1 MYQNNVVACH
11 TIEWTPY
18 SGDLSGGLM
27 RDDVTQLIAD
37 WQNGD
42 RAALDKLGSFLY
54 DELHRIAAAY
64 MRREGPGNDLQ
75 PTALVNEAFVRLLGT
90 ATEFVDRKHFF
101 ALAAQIMR
109 RVLVDQ
115 ARERNAAKRGSGI
128 PNLTFDEALV
138 AGDDRNDILELDAAM
153 SELSKFDPRLARA
166 IELRYFG
173 GLSISEAAEV
183 MSLSESTLNNDL
195 RLARA
200 WLKNELN

>member
-1 MYQNNVVACH
+1 
-11 TIEWTPY
+11 
-18 SGDLSGGLM
+18 M

>member
-1 MYQNNVVACH
+1 
-11 TIEWTPY
+11 
-18 SGDLSGGLM
+18 M
-27 RDDVTQLIAD
+27 RDDVTQLIAE

-42 RAALDKLGSFLY
+42 AAALDKLGSFLY

-64 MRREGPGNDLQ
+64 MHREGPGNELQ
-75 PTALVNEAFVRLLGT
+75 PTVLVNEAFVRLLGT
-90 ATEFVDRKHFF
+90 ATEFADRKHFF

-109 RVLVDQ
+109 RVLVDH

-153 SELSKFDPRLARA
+153 SELSKFDPRLAKA

-173 GLSISEAAEV
+173 GLSISETADV
-183 MSLSESTLNNDL
+183 MSLSESTLHKDL